1 MTAAL
6 GGDVRWCPNGRE
18 VGVAHRIHATEA
30 GRDHDM
36 LRGKAPAY
44 DAICVHE
51 DEVAELPNGGTILA
65 SNHKCRVQAA
75 EVRDGS
81 RRFWGVQYHPEF
93 ELATVAAI
101 IETHAKQLVN
111 EGFARSEHELA
122 AVISDYR
129 ALTADP

>member
-1 MTAAL
+1 MVPEWSRSRGRASDSCN
-6 GGDVRWCPNGRE
+6 GGRPRP
-18 VGVAHRIHATEA
+18 RHAQ
-30 GRDHDM
+30 
-36 LRGKAPAY
+36 PAY